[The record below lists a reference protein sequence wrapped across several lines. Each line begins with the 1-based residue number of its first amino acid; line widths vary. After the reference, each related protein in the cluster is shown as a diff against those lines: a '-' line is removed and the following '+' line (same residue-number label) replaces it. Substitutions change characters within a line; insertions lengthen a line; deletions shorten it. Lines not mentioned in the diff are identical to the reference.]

1 MELKANIGK
10 DVLLPWL
17 KGMRKMYED
26 KGLIPTLDLLIE
38 DMQNEITDEHV

>member
-17 KGMRKMYED
+17 KAMKTMYEE
-26 KGLIPTLDLLIE
+26 KGLIPTLELLIE
-38 DMQNEITDEHV
+38 DMENGEL